1 MTALVVVL
9 GLLLV
14 LAVVAI
20 AVWLWLFADVLGDA
34 AEVARIETEERM
46 ALWRLQAIQRQAQAE
61 MQRIY
66 DAHRPRSIRDR
77 ES

>member
-1 MTALVVVL
+1 MTALFVVL

-20 AVWLWLFADVLGDA
+20 AAWLWLFADVLGDA

-46 ALWRLQAIQRQAQAE
+46 ALWRLQAIRRQAQAE